1 MSQIE
6 SMKQEE
12 MAKVIISSLIE
23 ADVTAADITQFV
35 NEVKSYGF
43 ASLAV
48 DLPFIDLTVN
58 LLQDVATRVTTVSS
72 YPLGGMTTEVKIR
85 QVEYAR
91 DHGAYDIDV
100 SMNYLAIKSGD
111 FGTVE
116 EEVRQIVDVAGE
128 LKIVMIPQVTVL
140 TNDEKA
146 KTCEA
151 LLKGGCKDIKTASGF
166 GWKTEVED
174 VLFIKRLFGDDIHIE
189 VSGGVRTHED
199 AIAML
204 NAGAERIHTST
215 AFQVMGIDKTLSYQ
229 KKE

>member
-1 MSQIE
+1 MAQIE
-6 SMKQEE
+6 SMKPEQ
-12 MAKVIISSLIE
+12 MAEVIISSLIE
-23 ADVTAADITQFV
+23 ADVTAADITKFV
-35 NEVKSYGF
+35 NEVKPYGF

-48 DLPFIDLTVN
+48 DLPFIDITVD
-58 LLQDVATRVTTVSS
+58 LLKDVSTRVTTVAS
-72 YPLGGMTTEVKIR
+72 YPLGGMTKDVKVK

-116 EEVRQIVDVAGE
+116 EEVRQIMNAASD
-128 LKIVMIPQVTVL
+128 LKIVMIPQATIL

-174 VLFIKRLFGDDIHIE
+174 VVFIKRLFGDDIHIE
-189 VSGGVRTHED
+189 VSGGVRTHQD

-215 AFQVMGIDKTLSYQ
+215 AFQVMGIDKTLAYQ